1 MKAIKERAKKYA
13 RKVWRGGTREYGSHM
28 KLTECDFIAG
38 AQSEREELTRWR
50 NPNEELPENNSCVLM
65 KVIRMLPPVQFLRAT
80 CDLASVVRRIDSP
93 PAGVANCRG
102 FLGHDRKQRAAPSV
116 SDSLSGNGVAVDRT
130 TAAQSHCREKIAHR
144 DEPLF
149 LRCRSSA
156 GGQGAY
162 QNKRAQG
169 ADCKSFHQFS
179 PSLFKTFAVLSQF
192 FMKSAASSS
201 TLAPVGRRSAS
212 TGFFEASTFS
222 RPL

>member
-1 MKAIKERAKKYA
+1 MLRRYSDYRPNPHIIIDLRIGPETGEFGGRHLLNKRIRNHVEFVGRGHTDRLPAKNIGFSVNILEGFDH
-13 RKVWRGGTREYGSHM
+13 RREIFDR
-28 KLTECDFIAG
+28 L
-38 AQSEREELTRWR
+38 
-50 NPNEELPENNSCVLM
+50 

-156 GGQGAY
+156 LRFRRQVLTLT
-162 QNKRAQG
+162 
-169 ADCKSFHQFS
+169 S
-179 PSLFKTFAVLSQF
+179 PLQAESHCT
-192 FMKSAASSS
+192 
-201 TLAPVGRRSAS
+201 
-212 TGFFEASTFS
+212 
-222 RPL
+222 